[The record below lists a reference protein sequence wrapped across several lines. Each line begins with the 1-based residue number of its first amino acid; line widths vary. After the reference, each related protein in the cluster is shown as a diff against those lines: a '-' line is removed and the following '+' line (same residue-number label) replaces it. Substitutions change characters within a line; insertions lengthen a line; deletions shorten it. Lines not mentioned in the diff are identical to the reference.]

1 MIIAEPKRKK
11 GFPPAN
17 AGDARDKGSIPELGR
32 CPEVGNW
39 QPDPLF
45 LPGESHEQRSLASY
59 SPWGRKELD
68 MTLYTHTH
76 TYTIERLSFF
86 MKTTKPGKKHFVYS
100 NLLNLLFLYK
110 SFLFH
115 LPFWTCICSPL
126 LQIQNCNSVPIL
138 NKPAFPGVIF
148 GSLLISDQYQL
159 LKFILFTYIYH
170 VLCIFVGIFWHK
182 INYCIAIKM

>member
-76 TYTIERLSFF
+76 TQQKDFSFSWKRLSQ
-86 MKTTKPGKKHFVYS
+86 GKNTLF

-115 LPFWTCICSPL
+115 LPFGTCICSPL

-138 NKPAFPGVIF
+138 NTPAFAGVIF
-148 GSLLISDQYQL
+148 GSLLISGQYQL
-159 LKFILFTYIYH
+159 LKFILFTYVYH
-170 VLCIFVGIFWHK
+170 VLCVFVGIFWHK
-182 INYCIAIKM
+182 INYCIAIKI